1 VKLRKAGKEESLN
14 IVFFECG
21 ALPQLGMWHSGSA
34 AALHAASPE
43 FDPPLLQAIF
53 EWSRVRLT
61 LGAHLALIAQW

>member
-1 VKLRKAGKEESLN
+1 MLCGTCVFKSILGGKS
-14 IVFFECG
+14 
-21 ALPQLGMWHSGSA
+21 QLGMWHSGSA

-61 LGAHLALIAQW
+61 LGALLALIAQW